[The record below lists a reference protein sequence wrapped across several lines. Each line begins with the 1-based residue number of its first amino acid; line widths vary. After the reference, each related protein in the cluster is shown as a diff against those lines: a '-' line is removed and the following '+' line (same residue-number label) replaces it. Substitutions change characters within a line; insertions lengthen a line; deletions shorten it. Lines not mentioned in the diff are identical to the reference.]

1 MRHTKKDSRLRKQ
14 ITRQRTCS
22 LRNTRALLL
31 DEQVTFEKKKKK
43 EKKERRRINLLVK
56 QIITFARMRDYLSRE
71 KRRKIKR
78 MRKEGRGRAEERP
91 EVE

>member
-31 DEQVTFEKKKKK
+31 DEQVTCDQKKKKK
-43 EKKERRRINLLVK
+43 EKGK
-56 QIITFARMRDYLSRE
+56 DRE
-71 KRRKIKR
+71 KEKKSTGETDSNVCEDAWLFVTR
-78 MRKEGRGRAEERP
+78 ETEEN
-91 EVE
+91 